1 MKQNKAE
8 INDIL
13 LINDDLCD
21 QLMITYEIGG
31 NIFTIYISG
40 TLFTFDNESRLSLP
54 ICAMH
59 FL

>member
-8 INDIL
+8 INGIL

-21 QLMITYEIGG
+21 QLMITYEKGV
-31 NIFTIYISG
+31 
-40 TLFTFDNESRLSLP
+40 LFTFDNERRLSLP
-54 ICAMH
+54 VCAMH